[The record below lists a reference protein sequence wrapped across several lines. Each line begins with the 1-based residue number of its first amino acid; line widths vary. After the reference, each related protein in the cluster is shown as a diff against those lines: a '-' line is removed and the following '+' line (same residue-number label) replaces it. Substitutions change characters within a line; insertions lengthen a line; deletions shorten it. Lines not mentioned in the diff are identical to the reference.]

1 MVEIREQTLKEERVF
16 AVSAFQGEAGA
27 VLEADG
33 VWDLA
38 FQRTDIFDS
47 LSAGPG

>member
-1 MVEIREQTLKEERVF
+1 MIEIREQTLKEERVF
-16 AVSAFQGEAGA
+16 AVSAFQGEVGA
-27 VLEADG
+27 VLEADR

-47 LSAGPG
+47 FSAGAG